1 MERLFAIIIAAMV
14 LLWAG
19 RVPADV
25 VKVGLLAD
33 FTGAFATWGPQF
45 QEGVEAYQ
53 ALHSKIV
60 KGPDDKPHEIQFIYR
75 DTASQGPEK
84 ARQLAHEL
92 VLHDHVKFLCGLDL
106 SPHAMAL
113 ADISKEAKVPVVIM
127 NAATS
132 SITRMSPY
140 FDASARPCRRT
151 SLHSAPGL

>member
-1 MERLFAIIIAAMV
+1 MGRLFAIITAAMV

-53 ALHSKIV
+53 ALHGKTV
-60 KGPDDKPHEIQFIYR
+60 NGPDDKPHQIQFIYR

-84 ARQLAHEL
+84 ARQLAQEL

-106 SPHAMAL
+106 SPQSL
-113 ADISKEAKVPVVIM
+113 DP
-127 NAATS
+127 
-132 SITRMSPY
+132 
-140 FDASARPCRRT
+140 ARP
-151 SLHSAPGL
+151 LAVLDNKEGLAPKRSSTVGYARGPSIAR

>member
-1 MERLFAIIIAAMV
+1 MGRLFAIITAAMV

-45 QEGVEAYQ
+45 REGVEAYQ
-53 ALHSKIV
+53 ALHGKTAT
-60 KGPDDKPHEIQFIYR
+60 GPDNKPHEIQFIYR

-84 ARQLAHEL
+84 ARQLAQEL

-106 SPHAMAL
+106 SPQSL
-113 ADISKEAKVPVVIM
+113 DP
-127 NAATS
+127 
-132 SITRMSPY
+132 
-140 FDASARPCRRT
+140 ARP
-151 SLHSAPGL
+151 LAVLDNKEGLAPKRSSTVGHARGPSVAR